1 MYDQAMYT
9 CSAPKQ
15 RNKYGRYGA
24 NRSCTLTGRKTY
36 HEVMGN
42 VSVKLTDPVIIYHIY
57 LDTQGRDW

>member
-24 NRSCTLTGRKTY
+24 NREKTY
-36 HEVMGN
+36 HEVMGI